1 MSPLPRKLAD
11 SLLPDTKKSDTKNT
25 RALKE
30 VINITPF
37 HILFDGSPNVQTTS
51 LSSADV
57 ASNPTTKSKLVYD
70 VPLASIR
77 TLAKL

>member
-11 SLLPDTKKSDTKNT
+11 SLLPDTKNT

-30 VINITPF
+30 VINTTPF
-37 HILFDGSPNVQTTS
+37 RILFDGSPNVQTTS

-57 ASNPTTKSKLVYD
+57 ASNATTKSKLVYD